1 MGREVRRVPA
11 DWQHPKD
18 ERTGHFIPLFDGSF
32 RQVLDEWNEENAK
45 WSRGEAASA

>member
-18 ERTGHFIPLFDGSF
+18 ARGRFIPLFDG
-32 RQVLDEWNEENAK
+32 RITRMQVPYLGAPT
-45 WSRGEAASA
+45 